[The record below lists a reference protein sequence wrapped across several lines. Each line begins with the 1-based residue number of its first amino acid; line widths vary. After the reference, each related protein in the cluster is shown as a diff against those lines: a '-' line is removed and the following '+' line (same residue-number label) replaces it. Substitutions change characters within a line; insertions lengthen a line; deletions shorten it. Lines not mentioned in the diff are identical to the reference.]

1 MVDMVKSD
9 SSEIGVIYSK
19 PAFYTDKIYTSFDIQ
34 NKIVRLTFC
43 ESWQG
48 TPQMSAIAAVMLT
61 EGGVMSLV
69 QLLNDIQQKFKTEN
83 TTETLQ

>member
-1 MVDMVKSD
+1 MVDKVENN

-19 PAFYTDKIYTSFDIQ
+19 PAFYTDKIYTSFDTQ

-43 ESWQG
+43 ETWQG
-48 TPQMSAIAAVMLT
+48 TANITAIAAVMLT
-61 EGGVMSLV
+61 EGGVDSLV
-69 QLLNDIQQKFKTEN
+69 QLLQDLQQRFKTAN